1 MLSFAGQA
9 MSVSTSC
16 ISFAF
21 GLMMY
26 STADRHRCILTQ
38 CRVLQATGMGD
49 IDAYSSETEDD
60 LPDAKK
66 AKHSSE

>member
-1 MLSFAGQA
+1 
-9 MSVSTSC
+9 
-16 ISFAF
+16 
-21 GLMMY
+21 MMY
-26 STADRHRCILTQ
+26 STANCHRCILTQ
-38 CRVLQATGMGD
+38 CRVYQATGMDD